1 MASLPLIRLIADM
14 TTLSRMT
21 GKDFSG
27 PVPEIRAPIPQ
38 IEVDPEYTRKSP
50 LPEITQKKRRGR
62 KKASG
67 DDGAIVVGDA
77 ESFVP
82 FPESP

>member
-1 MASLPLIRLIADM
+1 M

-27 PVPEIRAPIPQ
+27 PVPEIRAPTPH
-38 IEVDPEYTRKSP
+38 IEVDSAPVDAQESP
-50 LPEITQKKRRGR
+50 PPDSAHKKRRSKR
-62 KKASG
+62 KTFD
-67 DDGAIVVGDA
+67 DDGVVVVGDA
-77 ESFVP
+77 GSFVP

>member
-1 MASLPLIRLIADM
+1 M

-27 PVPEIRAPIPQ
+27 PVPEIRAPTPQ
-38 IEVDPEYTRKSP
+38 IEFDPAHTEAQKSSP
-50 LPEITQKKRRGR
+50 PEVTQKKRRG
-62 KKASG
+62 KKKTSG
-67 DDGAIVVGDA
+67 DDGAVVVGDA
-77 ESFVP
+77 GTFVP

>member
-1 MASLPLIRLIADM
+1 M

-27 PVPEIRAPIPQ
+27 PVPEIRAPTPQ
-38 IEVDPEYTRKSP
+38 IEIDPAHTEARKSP
-50 LPEITQKKRRGR
+50 PPEVAQKKRRGK

-67 DDGAIVVGDA
+67 DDGAVVVGDA
-77 ESFVP
+77 RSFIP